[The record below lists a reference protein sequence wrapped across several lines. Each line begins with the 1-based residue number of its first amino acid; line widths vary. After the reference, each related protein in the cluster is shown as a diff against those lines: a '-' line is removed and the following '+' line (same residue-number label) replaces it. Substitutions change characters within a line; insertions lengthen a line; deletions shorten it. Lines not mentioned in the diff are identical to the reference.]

1 MGVNISPITPEMDS
15 IYRHQEGAVI
25 VDIEENSPAS
35 RAGIQRGDLVYQV
48 ENIPIKEPF
57 DLQNTISSYP
67 PNQNIKLYIERDGK
81 DISTNI
87 SLADSSK
94 KSSKVAGSK
103 NSIFEGLELASLDN
117 NLKKQLQIPRNISGA
132 MIVKVD
138 ESSKA
143 GKAGF
148 LEGDIIIQIENIKI
162 TSAPQ
167 AVQTLQSF
175 GDRAKRI
182 YVNRNGYILV
192 LVSR

>member
-1 MGVNISPITPEMDS
+1 
-15 IYRHQEGAVI
+15 
-25 VDIEENSPAS
+25 
-35 RAGIQRGDLVYQV
+35 
-48 ENIPIKEPF
+48 
-57 DLQNTISSYP
+57 LQNTISSYP

-81 DISTNI
+81 DITTNI

-94 KSSKVAGSK
+94 KGSKVAGSK

-117 NLKKQLQIPRNISGA
+117 NLKKQLQIPTNISGA
-132 MIVKVD
+132 MVVEVD

-148 LEGDIIIQIENIKI
+148 LEGDIIVQIENVKI